1 MPIGQAMTDQL
12 VGIRLKISD
21 FRERDKRDGKDGREI
36 SGGGVR
42 GDHQSAD
49 DFADGVCK
57 IGACGSS
64 SGKHL
69 AHDVGNLLIP
79 LR

>member
-1 MPIGQAMTDQL
+1 MTE
-12 VGIRLKISD
+12 K
-21 FRERDKRDGKDGREI
+21 DGKDGREI

-42 GDHQSAD
+42 GDDQSAD

-64 SGKHL
+64 FGKYR
-69 AHDVGNLLIP
+69 AHDVGKLLIP